1 MNYLDQKQ
9 KAALEHAM
17 SCAAEFLAECGT
29 SDLAKLTPEQAEE
42 FGVILIC
49 RYGERT
55 PGSYILDDDIPF
67 R

>member
-1 MNYLDQKQ
+1 MNFLDKKQ

-55 PGSYILDDDIPF
+55 PGHIFEDDVPF
-67 R
+67 